1 MEWLKSPIVWALE
14 EMYYLLSCEF
24 GKSLN
29 LWDMVRDKPG
39 GK

>member
-1 MEWLKSPIVWALE
+1 MQWLKSPIVWALE
-14 EMYYLLSCEF
+14 EMYYYHVNLE
-24 GKSLN
+24 KSLN